1 MKKSNMIKFSAA
13 ALTFLGISA
22 TGVKPVKQPAQAAS
36 KRIKVISKQYVTV
49 WTNYQKGRHVATHF
63 ATHLKKGSSHFVY
76 QTATDSMGNLWYRI
90 GKKEWVMAKYFNQV
104 KSAKKA
110 VKAKKVKKTKAKSKK
125 AKTVKR
131 ARSAASLAASWSAP
145 MGSKARAKAVVSLA
159 KQQVGKAYV
168 KGSKGP
174 KAFDNA
180 SLVAYVYKQ
189 AAGVNTGSSTKSQV
203 KKGIAVDPSSGFAEG
218 DLLFWGSKNKPY
230 NVAIYVGDGKYV
242 TAAGDQQGVVQASL
256 STYFWPSRARRV
268 L

>member
-36 KRIKVISKQYVTV
+36 KWIKVISKQSVTV
-49 WTNYQKGRHVATHF
+49 WTNYQKGRYV

-76 QTATDSMGNLWYRI
+76 QTATDSIGNLWYRI

-104 KSAKKA
+104 KSVKKA
-110 VKAKKVKKTKAKSKK
+110 VKAKAKSKK
-125 AKTVKR
+125 TKRVKK

-174 KAFDNA
+174 NAFDNA

-189 AAGVNTGSSTKSQV
+189 AAGVNTGSSIKSQV

-242 TAAGDQQGVVQASL
+242 TAAGDQQGVIQASL

>member
-1 MKKSNMIKFSAA
+1 MSMKKSNMIKFSAV

-49 WTNYQKGRHVATHF
+49 WTNYQKGRHVAS
-63 ATHLKKGSSHFVY
+63 HLKKDSSHFVY

-110 VKAKKVKKTKAKSKK
+110 VKAKKTKAKSKK
-125 AKTVKR
+125 TKTVKK
-131 ARSAASLAASWSAP
+131 ARSAASLAASWFAP
-145 MGSKARAKAVVSLA
+145 MGSEARAKAVVSLA

-174 KAFDNA
+174 NAFDNA

-203 KKGIAVDPSSGFAEG
+203 EKGIAVDPSSGFAEG

>member
-49 WTNYQKGRHVATHF
+49 WTNYQKGRHVATH
-63 ATHLKKGSSHFVY
+63 LKKGSSHFVY

-90 GKKEWVMAKYFNQV
+90 GKREWVMAKYFNQV

-110 VKAKKVKKTKAKSKK
+110 VKAKKVKKTKAKAKSKK
-125 AKTVKR
+125 TKTVKK

-174 KAFDNA
+174 NAFDNA
-180 SLVAYVYKQ
+180 GLIAYVYKQ

-203 KKGIAVDPSSGFAEG
+203 KKGIVVDPSSGFAEG

-242 TAAGDQQGVVQASL
+242 TAAGNQQGVVQASL
-256 STYFWPSRARRV
+256 STYFWPSQARRV

>member
-1 MKKSNMIKFSAA
+1 MKKSNVIKFSAA

-22 TGVKPVKQPAQAAS
+22 TGVNPVKQPAQAAS

-49 WTNYQKGRHVATHF
+49 WTNYQKGRHVATH
-63 ATHLKKGSSHFVY
+63 LKKGSSHFVY
-76 QTATDSMGNLWYRI
+76 QRATDSMGNLWYRI
-90 GKKEWVMAKYFNQV
+90 GKREWVMVKYFNQV

-125 AKTVKR
+125 TKTVKK

-168 KGSKGP
+168 KGAKGP
-174 KAFDNA
+174 NAFDNA
-180 SLVAYVYKQ
+180 SLVAYVYKR
-189 AAGVNTGSSTKSQV
+189 AAGVNTGPSTKSQV

-242 TAAGDQQGVVQASL
+242 TAAGNQQGVVQASL

>member
-1 MKKSNMIKFSAA
+1 MKKSNMIKFFAA

-36 KRIKVISKQYVTV
+36 KRIKVISKQSVTV
-49 WTNYQKGRHVATHF
+49 WTNYQKGRHV

-104 KSAKKA
+104 KSAKKTN
-110 VKAKKVKKTKAKSKK
+110 AKYKKTKRVKK
-125 AKTVKR
+125 

-174 KAFDNA
+174 NAFDNA

-242 TAAGDQQGVVQASL
+242 TAAGDQQGVIQASL

>member
-1 MKKSNMIKFSAA
+1 MKKSNLIKFSAA

-22 TGVKPVKQPAQAAS
+22 TGVKPVKGPVQAAS

-49 WTNYQKGRHVATHF
+49 WTNYQSGRHV

-76 QTATDSMGNLWYRI
+76 QTAKDSMGNLWYRI
-90 GKKEWVMAKYFNQV
+90 GKKEWVMAKYFSQV
-104 KSAKKA
+104 KTAKQA
-110 VKAKKVKKTKAKSKK
+110 VKAEKAKK
-125 AKTVKR
+125 AKTAKKTKQTVKTT
-131 ARSAASLAASWSAP
+131 ARSAASLVASWSAP
-145 MGSKARAKAVVSLA
+145 MGSKARAKAVVALA
-159 KQQVGKAYV
+159 KKQVGKAYV
-168 KGSKGP
+168 EGSKGP
-174 KAFDNA
+174 NAFDNA

-189 AAGVNTGSSTKSQV
+189 AAGVNTGSSTQTQV
-203 KKGIAVDPSSGFAEG
+203 KKGIAVDPKSKTGFTEG

-242 TAAGDQQGVVQASL
+242 TAAGEQQGVVQASL